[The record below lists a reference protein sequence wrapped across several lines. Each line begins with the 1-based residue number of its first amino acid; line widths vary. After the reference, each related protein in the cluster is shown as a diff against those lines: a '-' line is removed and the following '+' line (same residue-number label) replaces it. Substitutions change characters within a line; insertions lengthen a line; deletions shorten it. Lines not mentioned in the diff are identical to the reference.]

1 MGFFTDRIFSEVCE
15 ELRGLVEDSREP
27 ADLEEA
33 IQCVKAATEYSSL
46 VEPTLSDWEAREL
59 RADADFHHAAA
70 LAGVS
75 IPDNLGEAEETA
87 RRLIVSS
94 LTEENYAAIARG
106 VLNQK

>member
-1 MGFFTDRIFSEVCE
+1 MGFFTGRIFSEVCE
-15 ELRGLVEDSREP
+15 ELRGLVEDSSDP

-46 VEPTLSDWEAREL
+46 FEPTLSDWESREL
-59 RADADFHHAAA
+59 RADADFHHAAD

-75 IPDNLGEAEETA
+75 IPDDLGEAEETA

-94 LTEENYAAIARG
+94 LTEENYEAIARE
-106 VLNQK
+106 VLNK